1 MRVMVDNDLP
11 PRLAV
16 VLHTIFEEDGDEIVS
31 IRDKFGRGN
40 LKDEEWIPAL
50 GSEGRWAVI
59 SADQRIAKRKPSREL
74 FIRNGLVGFFFNP
87 ALQKSA
93 LNKQAARLLTLW
105 PQIRAQHQ
113 LAANGCFAVPISGT
127 KFHSIGR

>member
-1 MRVMVDNDLP
+1 MVDNDLP

-16 VLHTIFEEDGDEIVS
+16 VLNIIFRDDGDEVVS
-31 IRDKFGRGN
+31 LRDKFGRDN

-50 GSEGRWAVI
+50 GAEGRWAVI
-59 SADQRIAKRKPSREL
+59 SADQRIAKRRPSREL
-74 FIRNGLVGFFFNP
+74 FIRNGLVGFFFNS

-93 LNKQAARLLTLW
+93 LHRQAARLLTLW
-105 PQIRAQHQ
+105 PQIRAQHS
-113 LAANGCFAVPISGT
+113 LAANGCFAVPIKGA

>member
-1 MRVMVDNDLP
+1 MVDNDLP

-16 VLHTIFEEDGDEIVS
+16 VLHTIFEEDGDEVVS
-31 IRDKFGRGN
+31 LRDKFGRGN

-93 LNKQAARLLTLW
+93 LHKQAARLLTLW

>member
-93 LNKQAARLLTLW
+93 LHKQAARLLTLW

>member
-1 MRVMVDNDLP
+1 MVDNDLP

-16 VLHTIFEEDGDEIVS
+16 VLHTIFEEEGDEVVAL
-31 IRDKFGRGN
+31 RQKFGSGN
-40 LKDEEWIPAL
+40 LKDEEWITAL
-50 GSEGRWAVI
+50 GADGRWAVI
-59 SADQRIAKRKPSREL
+59 SADQRIAKRRPSREL

-87 ALQKSA
+87 ALQKSP
-93 LNKQAARLLTLW
+93 LHKQAARLLTLW
-105 PQIRAQHQ
+105 PQIRAQHG

>member
-1 MRVMVDNDLP
+1 MVDNDLP

-16 VLHTIFEEDGDEIVS
+16 VLNTIFEEDGDEIVS
-31 IRDKFGRGN
+31 LREKFGRGN

-50 GSEGRWAVI
+50 GAEGRWAVI
-59 SADQRIAKRKPSREL
+59 SADQRIAKRRPSREL

-93 LNKQAARLLTLW
+93 LHKQAARLLTLW
-105 PQIRAQHQ
+105 PQIRAQHA
-113 LAANGCFAVPISGT
+113 LAANGCFAVPITGT
-127 KFHSIGR
+127 KFHFIGR

>member
-1 MRVMVDNDLP
+1 MVDNDLP

-93 LNKQAARLLTLW
+93 LHKQAARLLTLW